1 MDTISVFA
9 QDGFIASGPIE
20 DDLLVADS
28 WLVVDGAVR
37 FLADHGRRFS
47 LACEA
52 AALAGDRVA
61 AMWRAAV
68 DALPRE
74 GDWFP
79 RVELSASGE
88 LRLRVRTA
96 PPRGGPLT
104 VWVRPPGDPRR
115 VPHVK
120 GPDLVALGRLRA
132 EAQRLGAHEAL
143 ITAPGGW
150 VVEGATT
157 SLLWWEDDTLCVPSS
172 ELPALP
178 GVTTVRL
185 QRRAAELGIPVAG
198 RHRRPED
205 LAGRE
210 IWLVN
215 ALHGI
220 RPVRRW
226 ALPELLRPGP
236 VKQAPSWQAWLAAQ
250 AAPLPSRLAQ

>member
-9 QDGFIASGPIE
+9 GGEFIAGEPIE

-37 FLADHGRRFS
+37 FLADHGRRFRA
-47 LACEA
+47 ACEA
-52 AALAGDRVA
+52 AALAGDLVA

-88 LRLRVRTA
+88 LRFRVRTA
-96 PPRGGPLT
+96 PARGGPLA
-104 VWVRPPGDPRR
+104 VWARPPGDPRR

-120 GPDLVALGRLRA
+120 GPDLATLARLRA
-132 EAQRLGAHEAL
+132 EAQRHGAHEAL
-143 ITAPGGW
+143 IVASDGW

-178 GVTTVRL
+178 GVTTARL
-185 QRRAAELGIPVAG
+185 QRRAAELGIPVT
-198 RHRRPED
+198 HRRRRPQD

-210 IWLVN
+210 TWLVN

-220 RPVRRW
+220 RPVQRW
-226 ALPELLRPGP
+226 AVPELFRPGP
-236 VKQAPSWQAWLAAQ
+236 VKMAPSWQAWLAEQ
-250 AAPLPSRLAQ
+250 AAPLPSRPAQ